1 MIQQLDDSNFMLYAA
16 ANYDNPQCYDTDE
29 FYDDLKR
36 FKYLKRLLNRYKETG
51 ELKERLILNHLTVI
65 YNVFGST
72 PATRLLFFK
81 LDGYYDLLK
90 PFLVLMGLMPDK
102 VENIGPMN
110 LTFNDIDI
118 HMDERII
125 KVLRKIWWQN

>member
-1 MIQQLDDSNFMLYAA
+1 MQQLDDSNFILYAA

-36 FKYLKRLLNRYKETG
+36 FKYLKRLLNRYRETG

-81 LDGYYDLLK
+81 LDGNYDLLK

-110 LTFNDIDI
+110 LTFNNIDI

-125 KVLRKIWWQN
+125 KVLRKI